1 MKNLKNSKT
10 KKIIQKS
17 FIELLEKLTI
27 DNLTVVNICKKAKIE
42 RKTFYLHYNDKYDL
56 AEKIIEEYL
65 ENLEE
70 ICRRPT
76 LTFYDGTLLWFEYIE
91 KNRKGFEKFL
101 NGTMAF
107 YFKYKFEKLL
117 EIMLGE
123 EIKNEKDIVNDEIK
137 SMNRDLMLVFLVSF
151 VSGIVYAFVNG
162 KLQRTTKEITID
174 IIKLL
179 EPYIYV

>member
-17 FIELLEKLTI
+17 FIELLEKGTI
-27 DNLTVVNICKKAKIE
+27 DNITVVSICKKAKIE
-42 RKTFYLHYNDKYDL
+42 RKTFYLHYK
-56 AEKIIEEYL
+56 
-65 ENLEE
+65 E
-70 ICRRPT
+70 I
-76 LTFYDGTLLWFEYIE
+76 
-91 KNRKGFEKFL
+91 
-101 NGTMAF
+101 AF

-117 EIMLGE
+117 EIILEE
-123 EIKNEKDIVNDEIK
+123 EIKNGKDIVNDEIK
-137 SMNRDLMLVFLVSF
+137 NMNRDLMLVFLVSF

-179 EPYIYV
+179 EPYIYVWEWKIK